1 MNRIF
6 PFALHFSCV
15 LFAIFQFCSVALS
28 LSNPKTSRDFKLL
41 PFWFCIFHFT
51 SFSVYI
57 LAFFPA
63 FLTSPSSVC
72 LGSRCFSS
80 NSQKELPFWR
90 AVTSGQI
97 PCCNLLLL
105 TDVFG
110 LPCVLCG
117 VDQHGRCGYNIL
129 FAVSTLLVLRISSP
143 FPWICLRFRLLALLE
158 RQREGVCIFYGVFSA
173 FVFFSLF
180 GVI

>member
-6 PFALHFSCV
+6 PFALHLSPV
-15 LFAIFQFCSVALS
+15 FCLPFFNFV
-28 LSNPKTSRDFKLL
+28 LL
-41 PFWFCIFHFT
+41 PFPYQIPRRVAISNFCPFDFAFSIFT

-63 FLTSPSSVC
+63 FLTSPSSVY
-72 LGSRCFSS
+72 LGSRCFSP
-80 NSQKELPFWR
+80 NSLKELSFWR

-173 FVFFSLF
+173 FVFFPFL
-180 GVI
+180 V